1 MNRLKGKIA
10 LIDSHDEILW
20 IELNVQH
27 IKIIAIN
34 IGKPNDYSYLEIG
47 NEIAILFKE
56 NEVTISKN
64 KILDISIQNKLTC
77 TIDSIFKGKISSQV
91 NLNFSDFTLSSII
104 TTRSV
109 QNLNLKPQDN
119 VTALIKPNEIIL
131 SEC

>member
-1 MNRLKGKIA
+1 MNRLKGKIE
-10 LIDSHDEILW
+10 LINSHDELLL
-20 IELNVQH
+20 IELNVKH
-27 IKIIAIN
+27 IKIIAII
-34 IGKPNDYSYLEIG
+34 IGRTNDYSYLEIG

-56 NEVTISKN
+56 NEVATSTN
-64 KILDISIQNKLTC
+64 KILDISIPNKLTC
-77 TIDSIFKGKISSQV
+77 TVDSIEKGKLLSQV
-91 NLNFSDFTLSSII
+91 NLNFIDFTLSSII

>member
-1 MNRLKGKIA
+1 MNRLKGKIE
-10 LIDSHDEILW
+10 LINSHDELLL
-20 IELNVQH
+20 IELNVKH
-27 IKIIAIN
+27 TKIIAII
-34 IGKPNDYSYLEIG
+34 IGRPNDYPYLEIG

-56 NEVTISKN
+56 NEVTISTN
-64 KILDISIQNKLTC
+64 KTLYISIQNQLTC
-77 TIDSIFKGKISSQV
+77 TIDSISKGKLLSQV
-91 NLNFSDFTLSSII
+91 NLNFIDFTLSSII